1 MFKEDYKYTDFIWKK
16 NLHSS
21 PVVCG
26 HINTR
31 VYAHKYM
38 WVYGKDLCPQSQKSS
53 RAAEFSSTCF
63 FLFCFFETQNLEV
76 LGKKVDAMSLQDDV
90 WIEYFFL

>member
-1 MFKEDYKYTDFIWKK
+1 MHTNTYESMEKTSVHNHK
-16 NLHSS
+16 NHQELLNFQ
-21 PVVCG
+21 VLV
-26 HINTR
+26 
-31 VYAHKYM
+31 
-38 WVYGKDLCPQSQKSS
+38 
-53 RAAEFSSTCF
+53 